1 MSYQKIAFFIIVFLL
16 SKPLF
21 SQDENAFEINR
32 AFFEQT
38 NRFFNTYVD
47 ENGLVDYQKLNE
59 NPQDLLELSKIV
71 DNVNVV
77 SVDENTK
84 KAFYINAYN
93 LSVIKSV
100 VLAYPIASPKEVPLF
115 FDSPQHKI
123 AGTYMSL
130 NEVEKF
136 LLREY
141 EDARLHFVLVCAALG
156 CPKLANFAFFPEKI
170 EEQITEQTHKVLHD
184 ADFVKIDSTQQKI
197 GLSQIFRWY
206 ENDFLKSHKNLRS
219 FINEYIKH
227 SFSNNYKIYFYE
239 YNWDLNDASRP
250 NFDKKQRRRPYQTSS
265 LLGKEGTE
273 YKMFNNLYTQNV
285 QQYRSTFFTSFSQFL
300 YGVNKKLNIG
310 FDAKI
315 RAVASGPTPQS
326 PLAAF
331 HLGQINQNNRF
342 GLTAIGPKIKFAP
355 FPKKQF
361 IAMQSSILFP
371 VNKRLLIGN
380 EQVFIDN
387 NGTSWWTETFFDK
400 QFNNKLSLFSAANV
414 FIDNIQFKNL
424 NQISVYFPLKAIL
437 SYFPTSK
444 TTVYALIEFAPYID
458 SRFNFYAQSG
468 LGAKYEI
475 KSGIELEF
483 LYSFFTNTYLIE
495 NQGKASTFN
504 VGFRFTKP

>member
-1 MSYQKIAFFIIVFLL
+1 ML
-16 SKPLF
+16 
-21 SQDENAFEINR
+21 
-32 AFFEQT
+32 
-38 NRFFNTYVD
+38 
-47 ENGLVDYQKLNE
+47 
-59 NPQDLLELSKIV
+59 
-71 DNVNVV
+71 
-77 SVDENTK
+77 
-84 KAFYINAYN
+84 
-93 LSVIKSV
+93 
-100 VLAYPIASPKEVPLF
+100 
-115 FDSPQHKI
+115 
-123 AGTYMSL
+123 
-130 NEVEKF
+130 
-136 LLREY
+136 
-141 EDARLHFVLVCAALG
+141 
-156 CPKLANFAFFPEKI
+156 
-170 EEQITEQTHKVLHD
+170 
-184 ADFVKIDSTQQKI
+184 
-197 GLSQIFRWY
+197 
-206 ENDFLKSHKNLRS
+206 
-219 FINEYIKH
+219 
-227 SFSNNYKIYFYE
+227 SNNYKIYFYE
-239 YNWDLNDASRP
+239 YNWNLNDASVP
-250 NFDKKQRRRPYQTSS
+250 NFEKKQRRRPYQTSP
-265 LLGKEGTE
+265 LLAKNGTE

-300 YGVNKKLNIG
+300 YGINKKLNVG

-315 RAVASGPTPQS
+315 RAVASGQTPQS

-331 HLGQINQNNRF
+331 HLGQKNQNNRF
-342 GLTAIGPKIKFAP
+342 GLTAFGPKIKFTP

-371 VNKRLLIGN
+371 VNKKLLIGN

-437 SYFPTSK
+437 SYFPSSK
-444 TTVYALIEFAPYID
+444 TTVYALAEFAPYVD

-495 NQGKASTFN
+495 NQGNASTFN